1 MFQVQEWKC
10 KIICLHSNLLFL
22 NWLYVTSLCFIYR
35 YVYNRLFI
43 FYLNI
48 SHLYIVTMF
57 KRLIIKIICTI
68 ECFLFFYIWYFFS
81 LICDKDLGIVQAIPE
96 CAKIYRQL
104 ILLKLNA
111 IKRIRARDPFIEI
124 DAIKC
129 KYLKYVEL
137 QFGMLQFKDCIGV
150 NIHAICT

>member
-1 MFQVQEWKC
+1 M
-10 KIICLHSNLLFL
+10 LFCSFL
-22 NWLYVTSLCFIYR
+22 RHVF
-35 YVYNRLFI
+35 F
-43 FYLNI
+43 FFNI
-48 SHLYIVTMF
+48 L
-57 KRLIIKIICTI
+57 
-68 ECFLFFYIWYFFS
+68 YFFS
-81 LICDKDLGIVQAIPE
+81 LKSNKDLGIVKTIPE
-96 CAKIYRQL
+96 CAKIFRQL

>member
-48 SHLYIVTMF
+48 SHLYIVPMF

-68 ECFLFFYIWYFFS
+68 ECFF
-81 LICDKDLGIVQAIPE
+81 
-96 CAKIYRQL
+96 
-104 ILLKLNA
+104 ILLYLRFFLTYMWQRSRHSASYTWMCKDISSANF
-111 IKRIRARDPFIEI
+111 IKIECNQTYTGERSFIEI

-150 NIHAICT
+150 NIHALCT